1 MKFQTVLKRYMKKHD
16 LSATMASKILGIS
29 RRELLFWKAGT
40 HQPPST
46 RINGLLKKMGLNS
59 KGVKL

>member
-29 RRELLFWKAGT
+29 RRELLSWKAGT